1 MTKNLTNM
9 LYGLLLV
16 TSVARALELGRVRNI
31 VAPSVAKADFH
42 TFGQELQA
50 CVDAGCEWLHWSVQD
65 GHFCPKI
72 SFGAPLIAAERAHQS
87 MRLPRRASR
96 RPTAGDHFPET
107 VFDVKLTI
115 DQPERHVASFAKAG
129 ADILSVHPEA
139 TKQLGAVLQMIK
151 DHGLHAGVVLNPAT
165 PVAAVE
171 EMIDIVDV
179 AVVMLVNPGYGGPK
193 YLEGAVKKIKALRA
207 LKPELFITVD
217 GGVNAKNAPALLDAG
232 ANVFVAGGAIFK
244 TQDKAGVIRE
254 LLGPT
259 SYENNI
265 LHLADES
272 RVLQ

>member
-72 SFGAPLIAAERAHQS
+72 SFGAPLIAAER
-87 MRLPRRASR
+87 
-96 RPTAGDHFPET
+96 DHFPET